1 MGISFR
7 GLGFRVLGLGF
18 SKGVHFEGTMTDTM
32 KGADERMGFR
42 ELGFRILGLGSGSRL
57 GFFGLGD
64 SRSIPVEIWG

>member
-1 MGISFR
+1 
-7 GLGFRVLGLGF
+7 
-18 SKGVHFEGTMTDTM
+18 MTDTM

-64 SRSIPVEIWG
+64 CQSVAVEIWG